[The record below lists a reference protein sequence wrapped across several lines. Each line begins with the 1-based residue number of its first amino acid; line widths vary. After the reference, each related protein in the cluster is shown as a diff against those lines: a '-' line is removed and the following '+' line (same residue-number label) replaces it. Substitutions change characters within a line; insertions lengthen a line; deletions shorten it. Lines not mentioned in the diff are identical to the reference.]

1 MLNSYQIT
9 MDRRRFLFSISASI
23 AATSALPFTILGAMQ
38 SVQAAVI
45 QRPPTI
51 AGLTLA
57 QWDVIALIQEH
68 LLPSESRSPGA
79 KEINALSYFQSVLT
93 DPRHDP
99 ADNRFLLRGLNVIE
113 AEAQKKWQRHFSTLD
128 PRQRELNLR
137 DYEKTRYG
145 SSWLNMLLD
154 YLMEALLTDPVYGG
168 NPKGIGWKWL
178 HHTPGFP
185 RPPHKEY
192 SVFA

>member
-1 MLNSYQIT
+1 
-9 MDRRRFLFSISASI
+9 MDRRRFLLSMSASI
-23 AATSALPFTILGAMQ
+23 AAASAIPFSIFGAMQ
-38 SVQAAVI
+38 SVQAAVL
-45 QRPPTI
+45 QKPPTI

-68 LLPSESRSPGA
+68 LLPSEAHSPGA
-79 KEINALSYFQSVLT
+79 KEINAQSYFQSVLT
-93 DPRHDP
+93 APRHDP
-99 ADNRFLLRGLNVIE
+99 ADNRFLLQGLNTIE
-113 AEAQKKWQRHFSTLD
+113 AQALKKWQRHFSALD
-128 PRQRELNLR
+128 PRQREHDLR
-137 DYEKTRYG
+137 EYEKTRYG

-168 NPKGIGWKWL
+168 NPQTIGWRWL

-185 RPPHKEY
+185 RPLHKQY